1 MVPEVTTPECE
12 RDPTRIFGAKKKR
25 DSTIFRPRTLGADEK
40 QELKDV
46 KKVGEEHT
54 GQRKG
59 RIPGRLG
66 MQTYLLHFTEQTFSQ
81 QMGK

>member
-1 MVPEVTTPECE
+1 MVPEVATLECE
-12 RDPTRIFGAKKKR
+12 RDPTRILGAKRR
-25 DSTIFRPRTLGADEK
+25 DGTIFRPRTPGAEEK

-54 GQRKG
+54 DQRKG

-66 MQTYLLHFTEQTFSQ
+66 MQTYLLNFTEQTFSQ